1 MIKRLLALFGLQFK
15 QVIII
20 IKETG
25 SYLGILRMIFYL
37 VWFALLGFIVG
48 RKWDGSPK
56 IRAEICKESYCIH
69 CNSHRRKCGG
79 RWNYI
84 EIGKVSMK

>member
-1 MIKRLLALFGLQFK
+1 MIKKLLALFGLQFK
-15 QVIII
+15 QII

-25 SYLGILRMIFYL
+25 SNLGILRMIFYL
-37 VWFALLGFIVG
+37 VWFALLGLIVG

-69 CNSHRRKCGG
+69 CKTLTEESVEEDGITLK
-79 RWNYI
+79 Y
-84 EIGKVSMK
+84 MKYQ